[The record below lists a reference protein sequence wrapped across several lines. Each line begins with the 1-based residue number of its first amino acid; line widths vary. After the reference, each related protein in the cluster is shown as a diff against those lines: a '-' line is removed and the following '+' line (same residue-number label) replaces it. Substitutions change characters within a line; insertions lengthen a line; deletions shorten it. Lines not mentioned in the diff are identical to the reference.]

1 MNKIKQA
8 LCLSL
13 SLTALGV
20 ATLPA
25 QASVVRSPALVEAPA
40 VVVGE
45 SQQTTPS
52 VFAQVDSTSVNTQG
66 ITVASMATS
75 CADPRPWYRFSGIE
89 ALTCLFSGQ
98 WSIP

>member
-25 QASVVRSPALVEAPA
+25 QANVVRSPAQAETPVA
-40 VVVGE
+40 VVSE
-45 SQQTTPS
+45 SQQTAPS
-52 VFAQVDSTSVNTQG
+52 VFAQVESAQG
-66 ITVASMATS
+66 VSVASLATS
-75 CADPRPWYRFSGIE
+75 CDDPRPWYRFSGIE
-89 ALTCLFSGQ
+89 ALTCLLSGQ
-98 WSIP
+98 W